1 LDSLD
6 AIVAI
11 ASNASDYNYKK
22 VAKGPRM
29 TTGLTVGLLS
39 IHACKDSFGCFTG
52 TVGELQAKLTALTDE
67 DIEALRK
74 ESPTTYPEDADD
86 SSLPNKPTSRAGEPA
101 SIVHTVTVHQTGQ
114 HNQVPQ
120 INPLGAEKDVAKSP
134 EQDTTPAFLL
144 DGYDWTSIDHD
155 PLPEPEI
162 PPGDEQVALW
172 YDVPKHGTT
181 ESDTAVGTS
190 WGFPGRIIPQHF
202 PLQSI
207 MDPLSDGDM
216 GALHY
221 AGKNATHSLKS
232 RLLVHKLT
240 LKVRFF
246 DGYDW
251 PEKLDLVKMK
261 AWNRQTSFA
270 IEPEPKEL
278 RLAQKKRVTDALADK
293 VGKQGTRTVSLTRKT
308 KLLADLL
315 GNEDEETPTT
325 SATFE
330 RTPLPEERAANIEHQ
345 AELRRLSR
353 KTHLFFQ
360 ISANGVTLRMDSFE
374 KSESHRLVSILS
386 LSVSDLF
393 LAETASHSNPI
404 KMLGEWINENEHPRD
419 TRFGTLMMKVS
430 PRGRQVSFTPLLF
443 LSTGSLNIITA
454 LLPIDGNMEPSQSS
468 DRGQ

>member
-1 LDSLD
+1 
-6 AIVAI
+6 
-11 ASNASDYNYKK
+11 
-22 VAKGPRM
+22 M
-29 TTGLTVGLLS
+29 TTSLTVGLLS
-39 IHACKDSFGCFTG
+39 IHACKDSFGCFTD
-52 TVGELQAKLTALTDE
+52 TVGELQAKLTALNDE

-74 ESPTTYPEDADD
+74 ESSTTYPEDADD
-86 SSLPNKPTSRAGEPA
+86 SSLPNKPASRTGEPV
-101 SIVHTVTVHQTGQ
+101 SIVHTVRVHQTGQ

-120 INPLGAEKDVAKSP
+120 INPLGPEKDVAKSP
-134 EQDTTPAFLL
+134 EPDTTPAFLL

-155 PLPEPEI
+155 PLPEPVI

-181 ESDTAVGTS
+181 ESDTAVDRS
-190 WGFPGRIIPQHF
+190 WGFPGQIRPQHF

-207 MDPLSDGDM
+207 TDPLSDGDM
-216 GALHY
+216 GALHH
-221 AGKNATHSLKS
+221 AGKNATLSLKS

-251 PEKLDLVKMK
+251 PEKLDLDERK

-270 IEPEPKEL
+270 IEPEPKEA
-278 RLAQKKRVTDALADK
+278 RLAHKKRVTDELADK
-293 VGKQGTRTVSLTRKT
+293 VAKHGTGDGSLTRKT

-315 GNEDEETPTT
+315 GNKDEETSTAAA
-325 SATFE
+325 ATFE
-330 RTPLPEERAANIEHQ
+330 RTPLPEERAANMEHQ

-353 KTHLFFQ
+353 KAHLFFQ
-360 ISANGVTLRMDSFE
+360 ISANGVTLRMDSYE

-404 KMLGEWINENEHPRD
+404 KMLGEWINEYEHPRD

-430 PRGRQVSFTPLLF
+430 PRG
-443 LSTGSLNIITA
+443 
-454 LLPIDGNMEPSQSS
+454 
-468 DRGQ
+468 